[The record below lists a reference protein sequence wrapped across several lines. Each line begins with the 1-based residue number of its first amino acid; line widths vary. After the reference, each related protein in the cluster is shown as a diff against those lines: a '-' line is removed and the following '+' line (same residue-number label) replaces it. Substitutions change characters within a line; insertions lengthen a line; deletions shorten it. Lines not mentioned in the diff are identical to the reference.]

1 MASYRLLSN
10 EKKGLS
16 CPGIFVAG
24 SVFDMQLEMGLH
36 APSLTPYNS
45 VDAILAN
52 WDSAKTLLT
61 KISENPGSKATPL
74 DRVTLNQ
81 PINKPWRS
89 HSDGS

>member
-1 MASYRLLSN
+1 MASYRLLSY
-10 EKKGLS
+10 EKKGQS
-16 CPGIFVAG
+16 CPGILVAG

-61 KISENPGSKATPL
+61 KYLRNRGQRQRP
-74 DRVTLNQ
+74 
-81 PINKPWRS
+81 
-89 HSDGS
+89 

>member
-1 MASYRLLSN
+1 MASYRLLSY
-10 EKKGLS
+10 EKKGQS
-16 CPGIFVAG
+16 CPGILVAG

-61 KISENPGSKATPL
+61 KFLRIRGQRQLP
-74 DRVTLNQ
+74 
-81 PINKPWRS
+81 
-89 HSDGS
+89 

>member
-1 MASYRLLSN
+1 
-10 EKKGLS
+10 
-16 CPGIFVAG
+16 
-24 SVFDMQLEMGLH
+24 MQLEMSLH

-61 KISENPGSKATPL
+61 KIFENPGSKATPL

-81 PINKPWRS
+81 PINNPGDHIRMEVEGLGVLEKMVTEQN
-89 HSDGS
+89 